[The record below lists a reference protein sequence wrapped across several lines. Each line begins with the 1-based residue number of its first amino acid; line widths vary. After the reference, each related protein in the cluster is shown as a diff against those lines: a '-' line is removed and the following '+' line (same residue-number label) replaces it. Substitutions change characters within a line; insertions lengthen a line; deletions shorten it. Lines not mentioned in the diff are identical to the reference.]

1 MQKLIH
7 KSKFQ
12 ENILW
17 IVWTL
22 IIFQTPTKFNIKWG
36 MYLSM
41 MVRQYHGDQSRGS
54 IIKYEN
60 LSDYKNLWMIIHI
73 DVYLFVTFYKKKILL
88 IKIHFVLFLYFILLF
103 LNILVYARLFFF
115 LFFYFTTK
123 QKLFFLSNLKYQ
135 LFVSY
140 VIIFK

>member
-1 MQKLIH
+1 
-7 KSKFQ
+7 
-12 ENILW
+12 
-17 IVWTL
+17 
-22 IIFQTPTKFNIKWG
+22 
-36 MYLSM
+36 
-41 MVRQYHGDQSRGS
+41 
-54 IIKYEN
+54 
-60 LSDYKNLWMIIHI
+60 MIIHI
-73 DVYLFVTFYKKKILL
+73 DVYLFVTFYKKKIPL

-103 LNILVYARLFFF
+103 FNILVYARLLFF

>member
-22 IIFQTPTKFNIKWG
+22 IIFQTPTKFDLKWG
-36 MYLSM
+36 IYLSM
-41 MVRQYHGDQSRGS
+41 MIQQYRGDQSRGS

-60 LSDYKNLWMIIHI
+60 LSDYRNLWMIIHI
-73 DVYLFVTFYKKKILL
+73 DVYLFVTSYKKKISL
-88 IKIHFVLFLYFILLF
+88 IKIHFVLFLRSILLF
-103 LNILVYARLFFF
+103 FFNISLFSCIIFF

-123 QKLFFLSNLKYQ
+123 QKLFLYQ
-135 LFVSY
+135 
-140 VIIFK
+140 I